1 MNEWILILTLNLVSQ
16 PGEIRDISP
25 SIVGGFQSKKNC
37 DSAASAISDRLVA
50 LSGKARE
57 QQGIAQ
63 NTSKNSPAIW
73 HECISI
79 KK

>member
-1 MNEWILILTLNLVSQ
+1 MNEWILILTLNLMSQ
-16 PGEIRDISP
+16 PGDIRDISP
-25 SIVGGFQSKKNC
+25 SIIGGFQSKQNC

-57 QQGIAQ
+57 QQGISK
-63 NTSKNSPAIW
+63 NTSKSSPAIW
-73 HECISI
+73 YECINI

>member
-25 SIVGGFQSKKNC
+25 AIIGGFQSKQTC
-37 DSAASAISDRLVA
+37 DSAASVISNRLIA
-50 LSGKARE
+50 LSGNARE
-57 QQGIAQ
+57 RQGIAK
-63 NTSKNSPAIW
+63 NTSNSSPAVW
-73 HECISI
+73 YECINI